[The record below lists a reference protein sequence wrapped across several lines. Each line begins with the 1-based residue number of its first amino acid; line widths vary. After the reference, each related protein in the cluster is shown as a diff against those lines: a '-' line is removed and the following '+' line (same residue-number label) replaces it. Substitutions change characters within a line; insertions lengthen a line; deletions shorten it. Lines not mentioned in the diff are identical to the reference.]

1 MLAPTS
7 ANTIHDFSLCRVRL
21 RWTSCNNLKLNW
33 QVWPA
38 LATCAFVK
46 AALAFSSGWNSFFSS
61 VSLSGPPQQDPKIC
75 PSDRTYMAGPGRLV
89 CCSSQISSSWLSPAV
104 VAQSPASRRDARATE
119 EEAVGSEVPQATSS
133 ELMGGADLVAVM
145 MLIASSR
152 PETAVSILVCEKKSW
167 VPYKWI

>member
-1 MLAPTS
+1 MDLLQQSEIELAGMT
-7 ANTIHDFSLCRVRL
+7 
-21 RWTSCNNLKLNW
+21 
-33 QVWPA
+33 
-38 LATCAFVK
+38 
-46 AALAFSSGWNSFFSS
+46 
-61 VSLSGPPQQDPKIC
+61 C
-75 PSDRTYMAGPGRLV
+75 PSNVCLCEGGFGIFERLKFILFLCFLVGAPPTRPQNLSFRPNIHGGPCRLV
-89 CCSSQISSSWLSPAV
+89 CCSSQISGSSSWLSPAV

-167 VPYKWI
+167 VPYK